1 MYRSLKKVLQI
12 IVVLKMKEFLFP
24 VNYLQIIQK
33 EKRKK
38 KVWRMYFLMTLCKLS
53 YEMRELSF
61 FIEESENILYNLC
74 TQNIIRNKL
83 NNWVIF
89 NQIASLSIS
98 LFQLKKSNINMS
110 EAVDM
115 SHRYQRRDLIWI
127 YIDNMYNTENNIKKS
142 IEYMIGSGKIATWNG
157 MGLNEWV

>member
-1 MYRSLKKVLQI
+1 
-12 IVVLKMKEFLFP
+12 
-24 VNYLQIIQK
+24 
-33 EKRKK
+33 
-38 KVWRMYFLMTLCKLS
+38 
-53 YEMRELSF
+53 MRELSF